1 MEEITIKGKVFTKD
15 QVCEYGKKAIAKKRK
30 ILLIFGIILLTISNL
45 IMFAYFFSAEASSA
59 HAPGIGHYPS
69 NTKAESAADAISLC
83 MLFGIPG
90 TVLFVLSFV
99 MLKKNP
105 YTAGIK
111 FLEKRFPAPVDFDGN
126 TIEILQYDKILN
138 LSKKPRF
145 EFLISSADKKL
156 QILSGKYYSKILTGK
171 DIIEYEIKI
180 DNEIVITSNT
190 KNKKGVGKAL
200 VGGALFGG
208 VGMVAGAVAGNSK
221 SKTTQ
226 SQKEIHHYTLA
237 LKINDISCPSFV
249 VKMKSLEMAEQA
261 TATLDIISQNESEI
275 ETNEKVIE
283 EVVQEVVEKTTP
295 KTVEEVT
302 HKPAKEN
309 SLDKFEEIK
318 KYKELLDMG
327 IITQEEFDVQ
337 KKRILM

>member
-1 MEEITIKGKVFTKD
+1 MNEVSIRGKIFTEEE
-15 QVCEYGKKAIAKKRK
+15 VCNYGKKALSKSKKLFMIISIA
-30 ILLIFGIILLTISNL
+30 LLATCVFLVGTAFLSALGGDHVDPETGEITTVAEYLSIIPSAIF
-45 IMFAYFFSAEASSA
+45 MF
-59 HAPGIGHYPS
+59 GV
-69 NTKAESAADAISLC
+69 
-83 MLFGIPG
+83 PG
-90 TVLFVLSFV
+90 TIFLALFII
-99 MLKKNP
+99 KCTQKP
-105 YTAGIK
+105 YNAGIK
-111 FLEKRFPAPVDFDGN
+111 FLEKRFPAPVDFNGN
-126 TIEILQYDKILN
+126 VIEVLRCDKIVN

-145 EFLISSADKKL
+145 EILISSVDKKF

-249 VKMKSLEMAEQA
+249 VKLKSLEMAEQA
-261 TATLDIISQNESEI
+261 TATLDIISQNDNEV
-275 ETNEKVIE
+275 ETNEKAIE
-283 EVVQEVVEKTTP
+283 EAVQEVVEKAAP
-295 KTVEEVT
+295 KTFEEVT
-302 HKPAKEN
+302 HKPTKEN
-309 SLDKFEEIK
+309 NLDKFEEIK

-337 KKRILM
+337 KKRILN